1 MSNEMIG
8 VLAALVVLVGVALY
22 FKLPARIAG
31 WWSRA
36 RVFLKETRSELAKV
50 TFPSRDDVVA
60 TTVVVIIASF
70 VFAVFLTFSDIV
82 INKIYGFIFGVF
94 AA

>member
-1 MSNEMIG
+1 MSNEIIG
-8 VLAALVVLVGVALY
+8 VLVALAVLVGVALY
-22 FKLPARIAG
+22 FKLPARVAR
-31 WWSRA
+31 WWSDG

-70 VFAVFLTFSDIV
+70 IFSIFLTFSDIV
-82 INKIYGFIFGVF
+82 IQGIYGFALDVFGT
-94 AA
+94 